1 MCGICGTFGP
11 DLDPPLDRMGSCQSH
26 RGPESTGIYEDDLA
40 KLSNQRLRIIDV
52 EGGDQPIYNEDG
64 DVVVVYNGEIYNFK
78 PLREEL
84 RAAGHTF
91 STNTDTEVLVH
102 GYEEYGTELFERLN
116 GMFAAAIY
124 DATEQRLLLVRDRAG
139 IKPLYVANVDGG
151 LAFASEPK
159 TLLQHGLV
167 EPAVDTDALR
177 YFLQLRYTPS
187 HTTLFDGIETVQ
199 PGTYLDV
206 QFSEGAVTQSTETFW
221 TLDMTPD
228 TPPADPVSAVRETL
242 RSAVSRQLV
251 SDVPVGFYL
260 SGGLDT
266 SSVVA
271 LASEL
276 SDDPIHT
283 FCMGFDDSQWDER
296 EDARAV
302 ADHFETIHHEITIED
317 EFMRDF
323 PEMIWHADEPK
334 RNLYPYYVAEAM
346 ADHVTVALGGLG
358 ADELFAGYVYRFSRL
373 QELDKIRRIE
383 AERTKTSIGSM
394 ADSLIER
401 QLSSGTLQ
409 DDAGLEELSVLRHLE
424 DPAQLYVL
432 LNSSDVIGDT
442 EAYEVR
448 AFGEALSSSTD
459 SAEII
464 QSRWT
469 PKASSLCE
477 QTLEWDFTV
486 KLPDDFLHV
495 EDRMSMAHSLE
506 SRVPFLDNELID
518 LAFSIPFSRKFT
530 GTNQSTAGQDVGK
543 KILREAMSDL
553 LPEAVFKKDKQG
565 FTMPTHEFVR
575 TELLDYAER
584 ILDSPA
590 IVTEGLI
597 QKSYIDTLLAK
608 GPQRDLTHHHKLLWK
623 IVALEIWYQI
633 YIVGG
638 EVTPPQPI
646 EAYYS

>member
-11 DLDPPLDRMGSCQSH
+11 DLDPPLEGMGRCQSH
-26 RGPESTGIYEDDLA
+26 RGPESTGIFEDSLA
-40 KLSNQRLRIIDV
+40 KLSNQRLRVIDV
-52 EGGDQPIYNEDG
+52 EGGDQPIYNEGG
-64 DVVVVYNGEIYNFK
+64 DVVVVYNGEIYNFES
-78 PLREEL
+78 LREEL
-84 RAAGHTF
+84 RDAGHSFT
-91 STNTDTEVLVH
+91 TDTDTEILVH
-102 GYEEYGTELFERLN
+102 GYEEYGTELFGRLN

-124 DATEQRLLLVRDRAG
+124 DATDQRLLLVRDRAG
-139 IKPLYVANVDGG
+139 IKPLYVAAVDGG

-159 TLLQHGLV
+159 ALLQRGLV
-167 EPAVDTDALR
+167 DPAVDTDALR

-187 HTTLFDGIETVQ
+187 HTTLFEGIETVQ

-206 QFSEGAVTQSTETFW
+206 QFSDGEVIQSMETFW

-228 TPPADPVSAVRETL
+228 SPPSDPVTAVREAL

-271 LASEL
+271 MASEL

-283 FCMGFDDSQWDER
+283 FCMGFDDSKWDER
-296 EDARAV
+296 EDARTV
-302 ADHFETIHHEITIED
+302 ANHFETIHHEIIIED

-323 PEMIWHADEPK
+323 PKMIWHADEPK

-373 QELDKIRRIE
+373 QELQEIRRTE
-383 AERTKTSIGSM
+383 AEQTKASMKSM
-394 ADSLIER
+394 AESLIDT
-401 QLSSGTLQ
+401 QLSSGPLQ
-409 DDAGLEELSVLRHLE
+409 DDAGLEDMSVIRHLD

-432 LNSSDVIGDT
+432 LNNSDVIGDT
-442 EAYEVR
+442 EAYETR
-448 AFGEALSSSTD
+448 AFGEALSDGPDPAESIRSHWSPTD
-459 SAEII
+459 
-464 QSRWT
+464 
-469 PKASSLCE
+469 SSLCE
-477 QTLEWDFTV
+477 QALEWDFTV

-530 GTNQSTAGQDVGK
+530 GTGQSTTGRDVGK

-553 LPEAVFKKDKQG
+553 LPEAVFRKDKQG

-590 IVTEGLI
+590 IVSDGLI
-597 QKSYIDTLLAK
+597 QGSYVDTLLAK
-608 GPQRDLTHHHKLLWK
+608 GPQRELTHHHKLLWK
-623 IVALEIWYQI
+623 LVALEIWYRI

-638 EVTPPQPI
+638 EVTPPQSI
-646 EAYYS
+646 DAYYS